1 MGEGEGA
8 REHSVLP
15 FVVAARIKLHFSLQ
29 QLYELTVGEREK
41 EREREPLRHFVD
53 QKLNLFAAIK
63 SHFRGRCHK
72 FCQFLRLRFT
82 VASYLNCSCCCCF
95 AVLAPGV

>member
-1 MGEGEGA
+1 M
-8 REHSVLP
+8 LP
-15 FVVAARIKLHFSLQ
+15 FVVAAHQAALELL
-29 QLYELTVGEREK
+29 QLYELTEGDRSKLNAARRGEKREE
-41 EREREPLRHFVD
+41 ERGPQPLRHFVD

-82 VASYLNCSCCCCF
+82 VLHI
-95 AVLAPGV
+95 